1 MMTFGTFLLVIV
13 INTLVSLVYLFLI
26 AGKNKKIGIMKFVT
40 MLLCPVAGPCF
51 FLFSYLVYK
60 AFFSK
65 EVDLAA
71 VLFSKER
78 TESFFHAEEERERN
92 VVSLEEAIEITNEK
106 DLRTLMLNIVR
117 GDIKNH
123 LASIS
128 MALNSEDT
136 ETAHYAASVLQSALN
151 NFRAEVEKKYTFY
164 TKEEPEKLPELP
176 ELLEYMNQVLEQKV
190 FSDMEQEH
198 YILVMDELTELLYQN
213 GQERVTGDI
222 LEAIVLRLLEIQK
235 YERSEV
241 WCERARG
248 MYPNDLFMFSCRLKL
263 YYTSGNKE
271 MFFETIEELK
281 HSPVVL
287 DNETLELIRVFR

>member
-1 MMTFGTFLLVIV
+1 MTFGTFLLVIG
-13 INTLVSLVYLFLI
+13 INTLVSLVYLFFVLHRD
-26 AGKNKKIGIMKFVT
+26 KRIGIMKFVT
-40 MLLCPVAGPCF
+40 MLLCPVLGPCF
-51 FLFSYLVYK
+51 FLISYLFYK

-136 ETAHYAASVLQSALN
+136 ETAHYAASVLQSTLN
-151 NFRAEVEKKYTFY
+151 GFRAEVEKKHRFY
-164 TKEEPEKLPELP
+164 TEEEPETLPQLE

-198 YILVMDELTELLYQN
+198 YVSVMDELTELLYQN
-213 GQERVTGDI
+213 AGARITGEI
-222 LEAIVLRLLEIQK
+222 LESVILRLLEVK
-235 YERSEV
+235 KFDRGEN
-241 WCERARG
+241 WCERARV
-248 MYPNDLFMFSCRLKL
+248 MYPNELFMFSCRLKL

-271 MFFETIEELK
+271 MFFETINELK
-281 HSPVVL
+281 GSPVVL
-287 DNETLELIRVFR
+287 DHETLELIRVFR